1 MIKIF
6 PCQHYHFVNRNHFLQ
21 PPTNTSIYGNIV
33 YRHPS
38 GKVSITWNIIF
49 INTYQDYI
57 TIIAPITVTDI
68 SKVLNSISIQKKDFS
83 DQSNNGNKQKK
94 PILEMIRKNQEEVV
108 STTQILQHLEMLL
121 LRV

>member
-1 MIKIF
+1 M
-6 PCQHYHFVNRNHFLQ
+6 
-21 PPTNTSIYGNIV
+21 
-33 YRHPS
+33 
-38 GKVSITWNIIF
+38 SITWNIIF

-68 SKVLNSISIQKKDFS
+68 SKVLNSILIQKKDLS

-108 STTQILQHLEMLL
+108 
-121 LRV
+121 